1 MSVIYPLLMPGQV
14 VARPD
19 WANALRV
26 RREDLGIKQS
36 DFPELTDD
44 LISQGTVSDIERG
57 KVNPLKL
64 EARRLFAYIKALK
77 WTPEDFFKATNLN
90 PQYITEVSNTT
101 GYRIDAFPINTRPMP
116 VLGVA
121 AGGKPYEY
129 PVPNNLWRAG
139 GAVFMVEG
147 SSMDDGTDRAIREG
161 DMVLVDT
168 SITSVQPGKLYVL
181 EILGDG
187 YTIKQA
193 RKLNGE
199 WVWLPFNP
207 EHPALH
213 PKEVRIVGQVYKV
226 LRAGDV

>member
-1 MSVIYPLLMPGQV
+1 
-14 VARPD
+14 
-19 WANALRV
+19 
-26 RREDLGIKQS
+26 
-36 DFPELTDD
+36 
-44 LISQGTVSDIERG
+44 
-57 KVNPLKL
+57 
-64 EARRLFAYIKALK
+64 
-77 WTPEDFFKATNLN
+77 
-90 PQYITEVSNTT
+90 
-101 GYRIDAFPINTRPMP
+101 MP

-129 PVPNNLWRAG
+129 PVPRSLWRPG

-147 SSMDDGTDRAIREG
+147 NSMDDGTERAIRDG

-168 SITSVQPGKLYVL
+168 TLTHLQTGKLYVL
-181 EILGDG
+181 EIIGDG

-213 PKEVRIVGQVYKV
+213 PKEVRVVGQVYKV